1 MFGVTQ
7 FEVAKSCE
15 QSAVACVAG
24 RHDAVEHIDALL
36 DAFDQIF
43 RCADTHQIARLVL
56 GQTLWRVRH
65 DAQHFVF
72 GFTYAHA
79 THGVPRKV
87 HSHEL
92 FQRRLPQTFKHAT
105 LHDAK
110 QGVGIV
116 QAHKLILAATR
127 PTQTHFHR
135 LGGLRFGGQ
144 FAVGLVGRA
153 FVELHDDVAVERGL
167 NLHAHFG

>member
-1 MFGVTQ
+1 M
-7 FEVAKSCE
+7 
-15 QSAVACVAG
+15 
-24 RHDAVEHIDALL
+24 
-36 DAFDQIF
+36 
-43 RCADTHQIARLVL
+43 
-56 GQTLWRVRH
+56 RH

-72 GFTYAHA
+72 GLADTHA
-79 THGVPRKV
+79 ADGVTRKI
-87 HSHEL
+87 HSDEL
-92 FQRRLPQTFKHAT
+92 FQGGLAKVLEHTA

-116 QAHKLILAATR
+116 QARKLILAATR

-153 FVELHDDVAVERGL
+153 FVELHGDVAVERGL
-167 NLHAHFG
+167 NLHAHFGRHEQFVAVDRRCKVHAFFGDLAHRTQTPHLKTAAVSKNRFMPLLKAVQPAKALHHI